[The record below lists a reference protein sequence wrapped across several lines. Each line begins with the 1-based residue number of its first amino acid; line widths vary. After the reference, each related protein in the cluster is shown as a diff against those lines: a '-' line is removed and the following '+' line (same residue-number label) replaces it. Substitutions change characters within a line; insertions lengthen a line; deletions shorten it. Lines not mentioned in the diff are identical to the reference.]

1 MYKKYISK
9 YSVKRKLS
17 LFLIYLS
24 AYIPIY
30 GQVNNHNDYHLKTV
44 VIDPGHGGKDPGSI
58 GTFAFEK
65 DIVLAI
71 SLKLGKYI
79 ESKLEDVRVVYT
91 RTTDE
96 FVPLYKRAE
105 IANNI
110 NADLFLSI
118 HANGL
123 EKKDVQGTETLV
135 LGLHRAEE
143 NFEVAKRE
151 NSVIR
156 WEEDYTTR
164 YEGFDPNSPESY
176 IMLTLMQSVYFD
188 QSISLAKNIQDQF
201 RVRVRRKDRG
211 VKQQGLLVL
220 AQISMPGVLI
230 ETGFVTNPE
239 EEKYLMSDEGQDY
252 IASAIF
258 RAFRD
263 YKQFIESHTVFT
275 NVNSDTST
283 VEMEDIE
290 VNPDSRENIAIFE
303 DMDTTVESD
312 SFVSENETYTGE
324 KSAKN
329 PIEFRVQIAVS
340 SNPIPLDS
348 EFFKELGDIGEYR
361 QNNLYKYAVGSKK
374 SYNEI
379 SEYSKWVKNRFP
391 DAFIIAVKNGK
402 IISMEQALQE
412 SVLQPNKK

>member
-17 LFLIYLS
+17 LFLIYFIVYLPL
-24 AYIPIY
+24 YT
-30 GQVNNHNDYHLKTV
+30 QVGNHNDYHLKTV
-44 VIDPGHGGKDPGSI
+44 VIDPGHGGRDPGSV
-58 GTFAFEK
+58 GSFATEK
-65 DIVLAI
+65 EIVLAI
-71 SLKLGKYI
+71 ALKVGTYI
-79 ESKLEDVRVVYT
+79 ESKMEDVKVVYT

-96 FVPLYKRAE
+96 FIPLYKRAE

-110 NADLFLSI
+110 KADLFLSI

-123 EKKDVQGTETLV
+123 SKKSVQGTETLV

-143 NFEVAKRE
+143 NFEVAKKE
-151 NSVIR
+151 NSVILM
-156 WEEDYTTR
+156 EEDYTTR
-164 YEGFDPNSPESY
+164 YEGFDPDSPESY

-188 QSISLAKNIQDQF
+188 HSINLAKNIQDQF
-201 RVRVRRKDRG
+201 RDRARRIDRG

-239 EEKYLMSDEGQDY
+239 EEKYLLTDEGQDY

-263 YKQFIESHTVFT
+263 YKQSIESRTVFAQ
-275 NVNSDTST
+275 VDSDTST
-283 VEMEDIE
+283 VSYMSGDE
-290 VNPDSRENIAIFE
+290 VAEGDKSGEN
-303 DMDTTVESD
+303 M
-312 SFVSENETYTGE
+312 
-324 KSAKN
+324 
-329 PIEFRVQIAVS
+329 IEFKVQIAVS

-348 EFFKELGDIGEYR
+348 EFFKELDEVGEYR
-361 QNNLYKYAVGSKK
+361 QNELYKYAVGSKK

-379 SEYSKWVKNRFP
+379 TEYSKWVKNRFP
-391 DAFIIAVKNGK
+391 DAFIIAVKDGI
-402 IISMEQALQE
+402 IISMEQALKE
-412 SVLQPNKK
+412 TVVQPN